1 MKTVIL
7 YNSFNFPLSLVAG
20 AILTGKLPD
29 RYTADKIWDVLAV
42 YNGEEHREGKVCYL
56 GTCADGS
63 KVAVLYA
70 RSGKIILRNLITS
83 FLEINHIPQ
92 KEYSILEINPPPDLS
107 FLLGRH
113 LMGIPLLGAAG
124 KRLVE
129 RYLARI
135 YPELVKTVKLDCHC
149 QISDN

>member
-20 AILTGKLPD
+20 AILTGKLPGQ
-29 RYTADKIWDVLAV
+29 YTAGKIWDVLTDCG
-42 YNGEEHREGKVCYL
+42 GEKHREGKVCYL

-63 KVAVLYA
+63 KVVALCA
-70 RSGKIILRNLITS
+70 RSGKIILKNLITS

-92 KEYSILEINPPPDLS
+92 SDYSVLEINSTADLS
-107 FLLGRH
+107 FLLGQH
-113 LMGIPLLGAAG
+113 LLGIPLLDGMG
-124 KRLVE
+124 RRLVE
-129 RYLARI
+129 RYIEKI
-135 YPELVKTVKLDCHC
+135 YPELVKAVKLDCHC